1 MMMDTEEM
9 ASTIEMLNEEL
20 HYIQWE
26 QERLEADKKEVMGR
40 IYALEQMI
48 DARTDFQEESPYVD

>member
-26 QERLEADKKEVMGR
+26 QERLESDKKEVMGR